1 LPLYILA
8 AFGICCTK
16 LLFVNPKPGV
26 RLTFGMTLGVG
37 KDRVDCVHCL
47 PVSDHLQ
54 HVANYYGF
62 FFLLGPLL
70 LDSPSAFSKGVFHDS
85 LS

>member
-1 LPLYILA
+1 MQLDPSSAPQLPLYILA

-37 KDRVDCVHCL
+37 KDRVDCIHCL

-62 FFLLGPLL
+62 FFTGPTA
-70 LDSPSAFSKGVFHDS
+70 P
-85 LS
+85 